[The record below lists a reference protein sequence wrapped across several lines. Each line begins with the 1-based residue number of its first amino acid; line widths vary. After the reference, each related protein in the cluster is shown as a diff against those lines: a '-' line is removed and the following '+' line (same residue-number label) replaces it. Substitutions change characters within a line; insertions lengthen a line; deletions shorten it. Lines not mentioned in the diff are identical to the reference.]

1 MSRAGRR
8 PGNPDT
14 QTEILEAAK
23 AVFGEMGYDRATIRE
38 IAGRAGID
46 PALVHHYFGNKD
58 KLYAASISLPVNPAT
73 VVGDVFATVAE
84 EERGEALARMF
95 LSLWED
101 PATRTALTGIL
112 RSAMSGEEQ
121 AVAAFREYISS
132 VIKGTIA
139 KLIPHEDAELR
150 ALSIAGQIV
159 GLVIIRYVVEI
170 EPVASASTDDLVKL
184 IGPRIQS
191 YLG

>member
-8 PGNPDT
+8 PGKPDT

-58 KLYAASISLPVNPAT
+58 KLYAASISLPVNPAA
-73 VVGDVFATVAE
+73 VVGGVFATVSE

-95 LSLWED
+95 LGLWED
-101 PATRTALTGIL
+101 PATQTALTGIL

-121 AVAAFREYISS
+121 AVTAFREYISS

-150 ALSIAGQIV
+150 ALSIAAQIV

-170 EPVASASTDDLVKL
+170 EPVASASSEDLVKL